1 MQIELKD
8 LASTL
13 EKLKAQHPSLYIPA
27 GQSDALD
34 VDNGG
39 LPDDIKPLS
48 DMANATP
55 MDISRLVT
63 HLSKIVQTMREEVSV
78 LLQNLQP
85 LKEKIIM
92 LKDDCDEKKKVN
104 CSFSFVLIW
113 SNLFVTKI
121 ILHSW
126 TFWIYF
132 LQQKKS
138 MVFIMDKWLSSW
150 RNQTYNALQT
160 QLNTEYAMM
169 QSEISETENSIK
181 ELERTW
187 NHLQVTYKNRFRPA
201 KWLLKLKVMNR
212 QTLK

>member
-104 CSFSFVLIW
+104 FSFSFVLI
-113 SNLFVTKI
+113 
-121 ILHSW
+121 
-126 TFWIYF
+126 
-132 LQQKKS
+132 
-138 MVFIMDKWLSSW
+138 
-150 RNQTYNALQT
+150 
-160 QLNTEYAMM
+160 
-169 QSEISETENSIK
+169 
-181 ELERTW
+181 
-187 NHLQVTYKNRFRPA
+187 
-201 KWLLKLKVMNR
+201 
-212 QTLK
+212 